1 MNFKDEYQKVNQHIV
16 PDETFQKQ
24 MLSKM
29 RQMETV
35 DKEMVTET
43 NKWYQQPSFVA
54 ICFLILVMM
63 VGGIM
68 LWGGIEDANQQ
79 TAKTDPFDVNVGNM
93 TTESV
98 LKNSEDAT
106 TKEKG
111 GIFSPKMWYKEDAT
125 AEEIYQ
131 SFYQRLSDMDG
142 LDTVYESKD
151 DDTFEESERMLE
163 EDVLKLR
170 NRLVSGQNSNKPY
183 VGSSKVYYMVKCKD
197 GVIIKFE
204 IYDNQ
209 LLKFS
214 DVSTIYEY

>member
-29 RQMETV
+29 RQMETIEE
-35 DKEMVTET
+35 EMVTVT

-54 ICFLILVMM
+54 LCFLILVMM
-63 VGGIM
+63 IGGII
-68 LWGGIEDANQQ
+68 LWGGIKDAGQQ

-111 GIFSPKMWYKEDAT
+111 GIFSPKRWYEEDAT

-142 LDTVYESKD
+142 LDTVYESRD
-151 DDTFEESERMLE
+151 DDTFEERERMLQ
-163 EDVLKLR
+163 EDVLKLCD
-170 NRLVSGQNSNKPY
+170 RLAPGQESNKPY
-183 VGSSKVYYMVKCKD
+183 AGSSKVYYMVKCKD

-204 IYDNQ
+204 IYDNH